1 VRTPNLCN
9 GFQLSKSNL
18 QELYTM
24 TTRKLMS
31 AAFALMLLA
40 GTPVLAMAEEAAPAV
55 EATTEATTEA
65 PADDAAPA
73 NDAAPADEEAAADAE
88 APAAE

>member
-1 VRTPNLCN
+1 
-9 GFQLSKSNL
+9 
-18 QELYTM
+18 M

-55 EATTEATTEA
+55 EATTEAAADEAATEA
-65 PADDAAPA
+65 
-73 NDAAPADEEAAADAE
+73 AAPADEEAAADAAVE